1 MVRRYRG
8 DGCVSRLL
16 TGLNDPSSC
25 IRVRMAPQEVHFFT
39 KIMEAYC
46 HMVFVSPVDTRE
58 GIVALYATP
67 DNMPEVREIL
77 LNFPRPIEIIDQG
90 C

>member
-8 DGCVSRLL
+8 DGCVSRFLDSCD
-16 TGLNDPSSC
+16 DPSAC
-25 IRVRMAPQEVHFFT
+25 IKVKMKPAQIHYFT

-46 HMVFVSPVDTRE
+46 HLVFLSPVRPRE

-77 LNFPRPIEIIDQG
+77 ANFPHPVEIVE
-90 C
+90 

>member
-8 DGCVSRLL
+8 DGCVSRFLAQC
-16 TGLNDPSSC
+16 GDPSTC
-25 IRVRMAPQEVHFFT
+25 IKVKMEPHRIHFFT

-46 HMVFVSPVDTRE
+46 HMVFVSPVNPRA

-67 DNMPEVREIL
+67 DNMPEVRRIVD
-77 LNFPRPIEIIDQG
+77 NFPHPVQILQ
-90 C
+90 

>member
-8 DGCVSRLL
+8 DGCVSRFLAEA
-16 TGLNDPSSC
+16 GDPATC
-25 IRVRMAPQEVHFFT
+25 IRVKMKPHEIHFFT

-46 HMVFVSPVDTRE
+46 HLVFLSPVQPRE

-67 DNMPEVREIL
+67 ENMPRVREIVR
-77 LNFPRPIEIIDQG
+77 NFPHPVKILE
-90 C
+90 